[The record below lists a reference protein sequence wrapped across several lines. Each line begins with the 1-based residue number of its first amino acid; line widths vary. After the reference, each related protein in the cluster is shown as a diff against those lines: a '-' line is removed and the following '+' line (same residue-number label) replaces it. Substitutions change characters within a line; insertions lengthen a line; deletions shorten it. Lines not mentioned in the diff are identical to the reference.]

1 MLPQK
6 LERHRWFDDWRSAD
20 GPALRKLVAEIT
32 TAIDQR
38 EKSAGSR
45 TRKRREIDQR
55 HHLSAVE
62 VTVANLAHAALVPP
76 ETGRL
81 AILTGNGR
89 SGRTRYDNPALG
101 KPFRTLLHGLDELGL
116 ARWQNSPQRRV
127 ASTLAPTESFARAV
141 GEAGITLTDFGRQT
155 GEEVVIASRKER
167 LRVSDGLVVSRE
179 HVDYADTAETIA
191 IRDTV
196 RGLNTFLEEAD
207 ITFVDDC
214 LGLVDPHSR
223 SMARYFTLTADGGAP
238 RFDRNGRLFGGFWQ
252 NLRKDRRRG
261 IRIEGEAVAN
271 LDFASMFPRLAYAS
285 VGAVAPEG
293 DIYAIPGLEGHRRAV
308 KMALNCLLMD
318 DFNRSKWPTE
328 LASAD
333 EGGDA
338 SAILPAGWTVKRTK
352 DAILRKHPALRPCL
366 GVGLG
371 LTLMHRESQILVRVL
386 EEMKARR
393 MVALG
398 LHDGLLLP
406 RSRAEEGR
414 MMMEVVSREFT
425 PAGIPVAMKT

>member
-1 MLPQK
+1 MTTH
-6 LERHRWFDDWRSAD
+6 ERHRWFDDWRGAE

-32 TAIDQR
+32 AAIDQR
-38 EKSAGSR
+38 EQAAGTR
-45 TRKRREIDQR
+45 TRKRRETDQR
-55 HHLSAVE
+55 HHLTAVE
-62 VTVANLAHAALVPP
+62 VTVANLAHAVLMPP

-89 SGRTRYDNPALG
+89 NGRTRYDNPALG
-101 KPFRTLLHGLDELGL
+101 KPFRTLLHRFDDHGLVQW
-116 ARWQNSPQRRV
+116 RNSPQRRV
-127 ASTLAPTESFARAV
+127 ASSLAPTESFAQAVRA
-141 GEAGITLTDFGRQT
+141 AGITLADFGRQA
-155 GEEVVIASRKER
+155 GEEVVIASRKEH

-179 HVDYADTAETIA
+179 LVDYADTAETIA
-191 IRDTV
+191 IRDGV
-196 RGLNTFLEEAD
+196 SRLNAFLGEAD
-207 ITFVDDC
+207 IAFVDDG
-214 LGLVDPHSR
+214 LGVVDPHSR
-223 SMARYFTLTADGGAP
+223 SMARYFTIADDDGAP

-285 VGAVAPEG
+285 VGAAAPDG
-293 DIYAIPGLEGHRRAV
+293 DLYAIPGLEEHRRAV
-308 KMALNCLLMD
+308 KMAVNCLLMD
-318 DFNRSKWPTE
+318 DFHRSKWPKE
-328 LASAD
+328 LTLAD
-333 EGGDA
+333 EGADA

-352 DAILRKHPALRPCL
+352 DAILQKHPALRPCF

-371 LTLMHRESQILVRVL
+371 LTLMHRESEILVRVL
-386 EEMKARR
+386 EVMKARG

-414 MMMEVVSREFT
+414 RMMEVVSREFT
-425 PAGIPVAMKT
+425 PAGIPVTMS